1 MKSILHRTRSKR
13 VRRILVGILGSLLI
27 LQSIMVVAAVVRN
40 RFFLQTDQYA
50 AILLSDDFI
59 TRYDYWV
66 SPGAY
71 FAASPSW
78 THYFNNRR
86 LKTRWFFRATSS
98 DLKQVVQD
106 PNCQSVVL
114 MGHGTYHSWDAT
126 DSTVTNIE
134 MAQYVKGA
142 QRKTG
147 EWLQLTC
154 AQDEGFDCRLGELV
168 MPPENVFTYDRKV
181 NSCYLILDAIL
192 GFRTIKSMS
201 KVPRPQGVVEMA
213 KKI

>member
-1 MKSILHRTRSKR
+1 M
-13 VRRILVGILGSLLI
+13 GILGSLLV
-27 LQSIMVVAAVVRN
+27 LQSLMVAAAAIRN
-40 RFFLQTDQYA
+40 RYFLQTDQYA
-50 AILLSDDFI
+50 AILLSDDYI

-78 THYFNNRR
+78 THYFNNRD

-98 DLKQVVQD
+98 DLNKVVQD
-106 PNCQSVVL
+106 PNCQSIVL

-126 DSTVTNIE
+126 DGTVTNIE
-134 MAQYVKGA
+134 MTKYMKGA
-142 QRKTG
+142 QRKAG

-168 MPPENVFTYDRKV
+168 MHPENVYTYDRKV
-181 NSCYLILDAIL
+181 NSCYLILDAVFA
-192 GFRTIKSMS
+192 FRTIKSMS
-201 KVPRPQGVVEMA
+201 KSAPPLSVA
-213 KKI
+213 KKT